1 MCEFKS
7 LTPDLQCILY
17 DEKELNKM
25 LDRLGQEITE
35 YYRDR
40 VKDRKL
46 ILVGVLKGSFIF
58 MADLIR
64 RIDLPCQVLF
74 LRASSYGASTV
85 SSGNVVV
92 EKLPEADQLDGADVL
107 LVEDILDSGRTLEKL
122 AKLFLATGAA
132 SVKICTML
140 DKPARR
146 VANITPDFCGFEV
159 EDQFI
164 VGYGLDYNEIYR
176 NLPYI
181 AILKPEIYS

>member
-7 LTPDLQCILY
+7 LTPDLECILHG
-17 DEKELNKM
+17 EKELGEM
-25 LDRLGQEITE
+25 LDRLGAEITACYKE
-35 YYRDR
+35 S
-40 VKDRKL
+40 VKERKL

-74 LRASSYGASTV
+74 LRASSYGSGTV
-85 SSGNVVV
+85 SSGTVAV
-92 EKLPEADQLDGADVL
+92 EALPEADSLMGADVL
-107 LVEDILDSGRTLEKL
+107 LVEDILDSGRTLKKL
-122 AKLFLATGAA
+122 MDLFLASGAH

-146 VANITPDFCGFEV
+146 VAPVTTDFCGFEV

>member
-7 LTPDLQCILY
+7 LTNNLESILY
-17 DEKELNKM
+17 GEDELCKM
-25 LDRLGQEITE
+25 LDRLGEEITTC
-35 YYRDR
+35 YKDS
-40 VKDRKL
+40 VKTRKL

-64 RIDLPCQVLF
+64 RVDLPCQVLF
-74 LRASSYGASTV
+74 LRASSYGTRTE
-85 SSGNVVV
+85 SSGNVIV
-92 EKLPEADQLDGADVL
+92 EELPEKETLVGADVIL
-107 LVEDILDSGRTLEKL
+107 IEDILDSGRTLKKL
-122 AKLFLATGAA
+122 SDLFLDSGAN
-132 SVKICTML
+132 SVRICTML

-146 VANITPDFCGFEV
+146 VVDIKTDFCGFEV

-181 AILKPEIYS
+181 AILKPEAYM

>member
-7 LTPDLQCILY
+7 LTGNLESILY
-17 DEKELNKM
+17 SKEDLGAM
-25 LDRLGQEITE
+25 LDRLGEEITE
-35 YYRDR
+35 CY
-40 VKDRKL
+40 KESIKERKL

-64 RIDLPCQVLF
+64 RVDLPCQVLF
-74 LRASSYGASTV
+74 LRASSYGSATV
-85 SSGNVVV
+85 SSGNVQVT
-92 EKLPEADQLDGADVL
+92 ELPEKETLQGADVL
-107 LVEDILDSGRTLEKL
+107 LVEDILDSGRTLKKL
-122 AKLFLATGAA
+122 SDLFLDSGAN
-132 SVKICTML
+132 SVRICTML

-146 VANITPDFCGFEV
+146 VADVKTDFCGFTV

-181 AILKPEIYS
+181 AILKPEVYM

>member
-7 LTPDLQCILY
+7 LTKDLESILY
-17 DEKELNKM
+17 NEDDLNVM
-25 LDRLGQEITE
+25 LDRLGAEITE
-35 YYRDR
+35 CYRES

-58 MADLIR
+58 MADLAR

-74 LRASSYGASTV
+74 LRASSYGSSTV
-85 SSGNVVV
+85 SSGSVKV
-92 EKLPEADQLDGADVL
+92 EELPEKDSLKDADIL
-107 LVEDILDSGRTLEKL
+107 LVEDILDSGRTLKKL
-122 AKLFLATGAA
+122 SDLFLESGAN

-146 VANITPDFCGFEV
+146 VADIKTDFCGFEV

-176 NLPYI
+176 NLPYV
-181 AILKPEIYS
+181 AILKPETYM